1 MRDKGWKQRS
11 SFPRTSGTASRGEHQ
26 DRRVS
31 VAAPGARL
39 EETARRRL
47 DALPLEAV
55 VAQLAALEAGD
66 LLALARHL
74 RPRLVPGEE
83 SPAPAVAERMVR
95 MSTEELRELRQ
106 RLCERLPPVSAEG

>member
-1 MRDKGWKQRS
+1 VSDKGWKKRS
-11 SFPRTSGTASRGEHQ
+11 SFPRNQRDGIEGGTPRPA
-26 DRRVS
+26 RV
-31 VAAPGARL
+31 GGGICTLL

-55 VAQLAALEAGD
+55 VAQVAALAAGE

-83 SPAPAVAERMVR
+83 PPAAAG
-95 MSTEELRELRQ
+95 
-106 RLCERLPPVSAEG
+106 AEGIVQMSACAA